1 MRRLIPFF
9 IFFAMWVSVAGAQS
23 IITIEVYDNGNA
35 FWTMEKRLPLTNQ
48 TEIDY
53 WDEFIRKGQD
63 VNSSTRDISEFSQR
77 IDWFLG
83 SAEKSAK
90 RPMKAEKFNI
100 SYDMVK
106 TPSDAY
112 GIIRYGFEWKNF
124 SRQDSQKMFIGDSF
138 SDGMVL
144 SSDNVL
150 VIKIPDGYEV
160 TSTSPGFDK
169 RDGNRL
175 IWDGT
180 MYRSF
185 GKGEPALVLSY
196 TGSYFAWFVI
206 AILMVGLVS
215 GASFLFWK
223 RSHKPDLTTKD
234 NADSPAVAANTDL
247 MTQVQAKEDMEDE
260 EMIEQFL
267 IKYGGE
273 AYQSRIVKESR
284 FSKSKIS
291 LVLAK
296 MKDEGRILKIKKGK
310 ENLIRLANR

>member
-1 MRRLIPFF
+1 MKRLILFF
-9 IFFAMWVSVAGAQS
+9 IFFAVWVSVAGAQS

-35 FWTMEKRLPLTNQ
+35 FWIMEKRLPLTNQ

-63 VNSSTRDISEFSQR
+63 ANSSAQDISEFRQR

-106 TPSDAY
+106 TPSDTY
-112 GIIRYGFEWKNF
+112 GIIRYSFKWNNF
-124 SRQDSQKMFIGDSF
+124 SRHDSQKMFIGDSF
-138 SDGMVL
+138 LDGMVL

-160 TSTSPGFDK
+160 TATSPGFDK

-180 MYRSF
+180 LYRSF
-185 GKGEPALVLSY
+185 GKGEPALVLSHAG
-196 TGSYFAWFVI
+196 TGYFSWFAI
-206 AILMVGLVS
+206 AIVMVGLLS
-215 GASFLFWK
+215 GASFLIWK
-223 RSHKPDLTTKD
+223 RSYKRDLTARD
-234 NADSPAVAANTDL
+234 NADAPPVAANTDL
-247 MTQVQAKEDMEDE
+247 VAPQAKEDMEDE

-267 IKYGGE
+267 IKHGGE

-310 ENLIRLANR
+310 ENLIRLANK